1 MTKCREPGTGVIYTY
16 ERIEMNSARSSL
28 LTRLETWEDSLK
40 KALKS
45 ILYYTCF
52 IKDEYKCIS

>member
-1 MTKCREPGTGVIYTY
+1 MEGDGGFPF
-16 ERIEMNSARSSL
+16 SLL
-28 LTRLETWEDSLK
+28 LTRLKTGEDGLK